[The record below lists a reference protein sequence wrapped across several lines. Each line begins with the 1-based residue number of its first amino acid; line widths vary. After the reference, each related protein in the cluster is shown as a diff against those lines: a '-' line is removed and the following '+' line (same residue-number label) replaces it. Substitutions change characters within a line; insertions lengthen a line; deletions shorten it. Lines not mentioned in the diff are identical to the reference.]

1 MKNFNPTLFIF
12 LFLFS
17 FQVKAQTISNTPPA
31 GTIRTAAEWE
41 EIQALVV
48 TWTDYKSVLAE
59 IIRYAQ
65 EECKVIVHCTNAN
78 TAQNELVSTYG
89 VPVGPNVIFKVQ
101 PYNTLWIRDYGAN
114 TAYINDVDSLFL
126 VDWKY
131 NRPSRTKDDTI
142 PRGYARLLNINLV
155 QTTTSPNQVIHT
167 GGNFMSDGL
176 GTAFSSELVLD
187 ENPTQSE
194 TAINSIMLNYMGID
208 RYIKMV
214 TLPYDGIH
222 HIDMHMKLLDE
233 ETLLIGQYPTGISD
247 GPQIEANLLYVID
260 NFNSVFETPY
270 KIIRIVQPPDDLNK
284 YPSQNGDYR
293 TYSNAV
299 FVNKTVL
306 LPIYEEKYDTTAL
319 RIWRESLPGF
329 RVIGID
335 CNSIIP
341 ASGAIHC
348 ITHSVGVNDPM
359 LIVHQPLHDT
369 YDTAN
374 DYLVSAS
381 LQHRSGINQAKL
393 FYTIDTTQAYS
404 EVPMTLFNSATN
416 QWTATIPAQ
425 AAGTEVF
432 YFIQGI
438 AESGKTQFRP
448 ISAPEGYWSFNVL
461 DSGSVITFQ
470 QEIMDKLFEVEAY
483 PNPSKGIT
491 CIPVRSDVAMNVD
504 LSVLDVSGRMVEQI
518 AISKISSGESRFYIN
533 TTNWSAGMYFIRAQT
548 PYGSRMQKL
557 MVR

>member
-1 MKNFNPTLFIF
+1 
-12 LFLFS
+12 
-17 FQVKAQTISNTPPA
+17 
-31 GTIRTAAEWE
+31 
-41 EIQALVV
+41 
-48 TWTDYKSVLAE
+48 
-59 IIRYAQ
+59 
-65 EECKVIVHCTNAN
+65 
-78 TAQNELVSTYG
+78 
-89 VPVGPNVIFKVQ
+89 
-101 PYNTLWIRDYGAN
+101 
-114 TAYINDVDSLFL
+114 
-126 VDWKY
+126 
-131 NRPSRTKDDTI
+131 
-142 PRGYARLLNINLV
+142 
-155 QTTTSPNQVIHT
+155 
-167 GGNFMSDGL
+167 
-176 GTAFSSELVLD
+176 
-187 ENPTQSE
+187 
-194 TAINSIMLNYMGID
+194 
-208 RYIKMV
+208 
-214 TLPYDGIH
+214 
-222 HIDMHMKLLDE
+222 
-233 ETLLIGQYPTGISD
+233 
-247 GPQIEANLLYVID
+247 
-260 NFNSVFETPY
+260 
-270 KIIRIVQPPDDLNK
+270 
-284 YPSQNGDYR
+284 
-293 TYSNAV
+293 
-299 FVNKTVL
+299 
-306 LPIYEEKYDTTAL
+306 
-319 RIWRESLPGF
+319 
-329 RVIGID
+329 VIGID

-533 TTNWSAGMYFIRAQT
+533 TTNWSADMYFIRAQT